1 MKKKIDLDIEVSAED
16 MVKELWGFDAVEQSN
31 FLYELARLY
40 RFNIAPFLQQLQY
53 VADEINCE
61 SDEYGKG
68 LIVKMLETVLDY
80 LKEEQKSNAE

>member
-1 MKKKIDLDIEVSAED
+1 MKKKVDLDIEVSVED

-53 VADEINCE
+53 VADEINCKA
-61 SDEYGKG
+61 DEYGKD
-68 LIVKMLETVLDY
+68 LIVRMLEIVLDY
-80 LKEEQKSNAE
+80 LKGEK